1 MATAD
6 TPWPHHKRA
15 WFVLKRL
22 ALAAAIIVGA
32 VLLFRWLLL
41 PGLLAVLQPGDA
53 VATQLRRFG
62 ILGSAVLGYWAFV
75 RFSGKRPVRELR
87 PGPKSAA
94 LGLLS
99 GAALMALA
107 LLPLFALGIY
117 EVTGQRGLQAGLW
130 AVAGFILIAA
140 MLEEIAYRGVLFQ
153 ALEQAW
159 GTLPA
164 MWLQSLVFA
173 LMHIGNVLDI
183 GGSAWDIAATVLS
196 VTLLGALWTLVFVHT
211 RSLWAAGLNH
221 AAWNFTILSSGVP
234 LSGIEDWRAV
244 APLATEYRGPDWLTG
259 GAFGPENSL
268 VTLGLVALAV
278 FALLK
283 WAGKAGRFKQA
294 DTLVYGQ
301 KAADIA
307 PEAI

>member
-1 MATAD
+1 MPTAV
-6 TPWPHHKRA
+6 TPWPQHKRA
-15 WFVLKRL
+15 WFVLKTL
-22 ALAAAIIVGA
+22 VLAAAIIVGA
-32 VLLFRWLLL
+32 VLVFRWLLL
-41 PGLLAVLQPGDA
+41 PAVLAVLQPADA

-62 ILGSAVLGYWAFV
+62 ILGSAIFGYWAFV
-75 RFSGKRPVRELR
+75 RLSGRKPVRELR
-87 PGPKSAA
+87 PRPLPAV

-99 GAALMALA
+99 GAALMALV

-117 EVTGQRGLQAGLW
+117 DVTAQRGLQAGLW

-140 MLEEIAYRGVLFQ
+140 MLEEITYRGVLFQ
-153 ALEQAW
+153 SLEQAW

-164 MWLQSLVFA
+164 MWLQSMVFA
-173 LMHIGNVLDI
+173 LMHVGNLLDI
-183 GGSAWDIAATVLS
+183 GGSALDIAATVLS

-234 LSGIEDWRAV
+234 LSGIDDWRAV

-268 VTLGLVALAV
+268 VALVLVAVAV
-278 FALLK
+278 AALLA
-283 WAGKAGRFKQA
+283 WARKAGRLRLA
-294 DTLVYGQ
+294 GQ
-301 KAADIA
+301 VAGGLRRGITA
-307 PEAI
+307 EG